1 MKYPIYYQHVDNV
14 MAVEEIKWSKDYLIG
29 IESITNRPG
38 LDTGFAGLI

>member
-29 IESITNRPG
+29 IESITNTSLAG
-38 LDTGFAGLI
+38 LDIQ